1 MNGSDCMK
9 TLGLEMN
16 RLASLA
22 EAWNWRSVG
31 HFPARRPNRRQMA
44 FPQPAAIIPLQF
56 PRTCDQ
62 SMYDGPSGSQVR
74 SSRLKSLPLAALACA
89 ARQGRAGETVLGFA
103 AQAAVVN
110 GSKAALRDAQINQRP
125 DGTGRGFPSGH
136 SAAAMFG
143 AANLAE
149 FCYQGRPAL
158 QFASYSLALA
168 VGLSRV
174 EANRHTPF
182 QVAAGLAVGY
192 FANGLRLAPSKH
204 GMSLRVRTC

>member
-1 MNGSDCMK
+1 MCRF
-9 TLGLEMN
+9 TLALIAPVL
-16 RLASLA
+16 LAAAL
-22 EAWNWRSVG
+22 
-31 HFPARRPNRRQMA
+31 PAHADERFERFGDA
-44 FPQPAAIIPLQF
+44 LQIA
-56 PRTCDQ
+56 
-62 SMYDGPSGSQVR
+62 
-74 SSRLKSLPLAALACA
+74 LPLAALACA
-89 ARQGRAGETVLGFA
+89 ANQGRAGETVLGFA

-143 AANLAE
+143 AANLAH

-158 QFASYSLALA
+158 QFASYSLAIA
-168 VGLSRV
+168 VGLSRMD
-174 EANRHTPF
+174 ANRHTPF

-204 GMSLRVRTC
+204 GMSLSYTWHF